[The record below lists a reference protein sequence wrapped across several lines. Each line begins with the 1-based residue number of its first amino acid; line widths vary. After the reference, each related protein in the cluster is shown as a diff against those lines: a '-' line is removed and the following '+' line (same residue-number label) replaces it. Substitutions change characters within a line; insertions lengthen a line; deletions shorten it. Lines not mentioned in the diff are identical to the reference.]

1 MYLLNM
7 EKIVRLTE
15 SDLTNI
21 VKRVINEDNSNFLRK
36 RLTFINRILDEVIS
50 ELKPDDY
57 YAEDYNDYKENIQ
70 WTTLGT
76 MVHVTKRR
84 IPPGEKTEEFFS
96 ILESPEIIEK
106 IKKGYSRYKKMRK

>member
-1 MYLLNM
+1 M
-7 EKIVRLTE
+7 KKVVRLTE

-50 ELKPDDY
+50 ELTPSEY
-57 YAEDYNDYKENIQ
+57 ESEDYNDYKEEVM
-70 WTTLGT
+70 WRTWGT
-76 MVHVTKRR
+76 MSYEMDYELPK
-84 IPPGEKTEEFFS
+84 GEKTEEFFS
-96 ILESPEIIEK
+96 IMETPEIVQK